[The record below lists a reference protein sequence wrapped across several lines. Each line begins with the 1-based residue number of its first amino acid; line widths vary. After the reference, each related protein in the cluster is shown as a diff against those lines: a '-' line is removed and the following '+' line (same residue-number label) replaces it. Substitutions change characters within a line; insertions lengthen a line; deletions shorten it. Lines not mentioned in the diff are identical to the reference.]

1 MAEAGIALGK
11 HPGLCHPFLCGLP
24 DRCGDA
30 DVDSSAADGIE
41 RLSEVHRL
49 RRA

>member
-1 MAEAGIALGK
+1 MAEAGIALGSI
-11 HPGLCHPFLCGLP
+11 PASAILFCGLP

-30 DVDSSAADGIE
+30 DVDSSAAAGIE

>member
-1 MAEAGIALGK
+1 MAEAGIALGSIR
-11 HPGLCHPFLCGLP
+11 PLHPFYVDCRS
-24 DRCGDA
+24 RCGDA

>member
-1 MAEAGIALGK
+1 MGESRPL
-11 HPGLCHPFLCGLP
+11 PSFLCGLP
-24 DRCGDA
+24 DCCGDA

-41 RLSEVHRL
+41 QLSEVHRL

>member
-1 MAEAGIALGK
+1 MGASRPLPSFFG
-11 HPGLCHPFLCGLP
+11 GLP

>member
-1 MAEAGIALGK
+1 MRGRGVESAEGTL
-11 HPGLCHPFLCGLP
+11 FCGLP
-24 DRCGDA
+24 DCCGDA

-49 RRA
+49 RRG